1 MNKTKLTITCLLFGM
16 MAQAQELRLTLKE
29 AINYALEHKVD
40 AKKAQLDVENSHYQ
54 IQEVRALALPNISVE
69 AGLNNSPLL
78 QQSALP
84 GEFFGQPGE
93 TVLVPFGQKWNSTA
107 SATLTQTIFNQS
119 VFTGLKAAKTTREF
133 YIINRELTEEQLI
146 EKVAQSYYQIY
157 QSKEMLK
164 TITSNLNSTERIK
177 GIIEGLYNN
186 GLATKIDLD
195 RTKVSLTNIRSKRQ
209 QSINA
214 IQLQENSL
222 KFLIGMDLNT
232 AISFPTDTFEIDGT
246 ALSNEVNIDQ
256 RTELQL
262 LRKQEELLSYKK
274 KSIVAEYY
282 PSLALFGNFAYQ
294 GLGEELPWFKKPSD
308 GVNWT
313 NYAMVGLTL
322 KVPIFS
328 GFATRSKVRQAEIDL
343 KKTALD
349 IADTREAMDLSH
361 KNATTQIQNSLITI
375 NTQKENVNLAKDV
388 QENIHNNYQNGLAT
402 LTDLLDAENAYTEAE
417 NNYTNAL
424 LDYKLAE
431 IELIKAQGALKSLT
445 K

>member
-1 MNKTKLTITCLLFGM
+1 MTKYKLTLSFLLLGM
-16 MAQAQELRLTLKE
+16 MVQAQELRLTLKE
-29 AINYALEHKVD
+29 AVNFALENKAD
-40 AKKAQLDVENSHYQ
+40 AKKAKLDVENSNYQ
-54 IQEVRALALPNISVE
+54 IQEVRALALPNLSVE

-84 GEFFGQPGE
+84 GEFFGQPGQ
-93 TVLVPFGQKWNSTA
+93 TVLVPFGQKWNSSA
-107 SATLTQTIFNQS
+107 AATLTQTIFNQS

-146 EKVAQSYYQIY
+146 EKVANSYYQIY

-164 TITSNLNSTERIK
+164 TITANLNSTERIK
-177 GIIEGLYNN
+177 AIIEGLYKN

-195 RTKVSLTNIRSKRQ
+195 RTKVSLSNIKSKRQ
-209 QSINA
+209 QSINS

-232 AISFPTDTFEIDGT
+232 AISFPEDTFEINGD
-246 ALSNEVNIDQ
+246 ALSNEVNIEN
-256 RTELQL
+256 RTEL
-262 LRKQEELLSYKK
+262 ELLKKQDELLILKK

-282 PSLALFGNFAYQ
+282 PSLSLFGNFAYQ
-294 GLGEELPWFKKPSD
+294 GLGNELPWFKTPGD
-308 GVNWT
+308 GVFWT
-313 NYAMVGLTL
+313 NYATVGLTL

-328 GFATRSKVRQAEIDL
+328 GFATRSKVRQAEIDI
-343 KKTALD
+343 KKNALD
-349 IADTREAMDLSH
+349 ITDTREAMDLSY

-388 QENIHNNYQNGLAT
+388 QQNIHNNYQNGLAT
-402 LTDLLDAENAYTEAE
+402 LTDLLDAENAFTEAE

-424 LDYKLAE
+424 LEYKLAE